1 VKIRRAPALIL
12 TVGLHLLSG
21 CGLFRAAP
29 HIAFLG
35 DSITQ
40 LWWYPTANLGRSGD
54 TTSKM
59 LARFPLIVPGR
70 GYTTVVLLGGTND
83 ILLGIAPDETL
94 RNLEALGRQ
103 TVQQH
108 AEPVLCTIPPI
119 FHSWVPGDTKDYK
132 PQVLELNRRIAQLAI
147 EHDWKLVDFY
157 TPLVDHP
164 GYSTDGVHM
173 KRSGYLVM
181 VLALH
186 RVLRH
191 RLPSR
196 KSISMQALLWYPPF
210 VE

>member
-1 VKIRRAPALIL
+1 VKLRFAPALIL

-21 CGLFRAAP
+21 CGLLKADP

-40 LWWYPTANLGRSGD
+40 LWWYPTANLGLSGD
-54 TTSKM
+54 TTAKM
-59 LARFPLIVPGR
+59 LARFPLMVPSH

-83 ILLGIAPDETL
+83 VLLGIAPDETL
-94 RNLEALGRQ
+94 RNLEELARQ

-108 AEPVLCTIPPI
+108 AEPVLCTLPPI
-119 FHSWVPGDTKDYK
+119 FHSWVPGDIKDYK
-132 PQVLELNRRIAQLAI
+132 PQVLELNRRIAQLAV

-157 TPLVDHP
+157 TPLANHP
-164 GYSTDGVHM
+164 GYATDGVHM

-181 VLALH
+181 VVALH

-196 KSISMQALLWYPPF
+196 KSTLTDAFLWNPPF
-210 VE
+210 GE